1 LTPESD
7 EDWSVLL
14 RETEQDQEQL
24 EEQEPDYQDLIDK
37 IIAKCKA
44 KGDLE
49 HDEVDDLYLA
59 GKGGDLL
66 KNLKEENLMS

>member
-1 LTPESD
+1 
-7 EDWSVLL
+7 
-14 RETEQDQEQL
+14 L